1 MVLSR
6 TETHLLYFL
15 FGRTISIMG
24 ALNQS
29 WKPMSVKSFY
39 IPIINQQ
46 YPFQSISSQHFP
58 SLIFEYLS
66 PKYKWFWWSKSC
78 VKLNLVTKVKRKL
91 ASHFSFNFLKFFI
104 SQFLL
109 PISKIKL
116 KWQNIDIITNKSND
130 MRFCLCLQKNASC
143 IKSIVKIFYFCC
155 FTGMD

>member
-29 WKPMSVKSFY
+29 WKPMSVKSIY

-58 SLIFEYLS
+58 SPIFEYLS

-130 MRFCLCLQKNASC
+130 MRAIWDFVFVCKKMLP
-143 IKSIVKIFYFCC
+143 V
-155 FTGMD
+155 

>member
-29 WKPMSVKSFY
+29 WKPMSVKSIY

-116 KWQNIDIITNKSND
+116 KWQNIDT
-130 MRFCLCLQKNASC
+130 MTWERFEILSLFAK
-143 IKSIVKIFYFCC
+143 KMLPV
-155 FTGMD
+155 